1 MSLQRCVDNL
11 TKIIS
16 DAPGKLAQCLPS
28 KVKELLRMKWE
39 RTHLDL
45 PASFWNKMIVISCL
59 IAISLDPLF
68 LYIPFI
74 DEGKKCLGMDKKL
87 KNVALILRF
96 LTDITFLVDIGYQ
109 IYEGVQN
116 SYKEINQG
124 KAQWELDW
132 QATLIRRDE
141 IVPFAVILAREL
153 KWCSLVTDIL
163 SVFPMPQLLVV
174 KLFFKMK
181 GPGYL
186 EWRATIINFFLL
198 CQYLP
203 RIYRI
208 ILSSTELTRTI
219 RIWVKALFNFFLYI
233 LAGHVLGAFWYFF
246 SIQREISCWY
256 QACQNNITYEGCK
269 TTLYCHDRN
278 TSTEDITTFLD
289 EYCKI
294 NVPYNDTEPFEYGI
308 FLDSLK
314 SGNAG
319 NNSTFPNKLAYSFW
333 WGLRNLSNFGTN
345 LTTSNYAWE
354 NLFTILI
361 SITGLLLFIYLI
373 GNVQTFIQMRTTQS
387 EEIRKKIE
395 FKKEATDMWME
406 KNAIPDDERKEIR
419 KMIKRSDRHLEGDKD
434 SVLENLF
441 NVVPGYMQKFL
452 KHFLCMKI
460 LKEVDLLQLMDDSV
474 LKMMCDCLK
483 PVTYAVDHIIF
494 PKEHPIDR
502 MLLIIEGTVLTYS
515 ITPIP
520 SLTPGEEK
528 DSGAAPS
535 PSPSMATKQLGKG
548 GVYGEELLTWASPE
562 KTGID
567 NLPSSNEYVK
577 CHTKVEGFVLS
588 AQDLLKVVSKSKKLW
603 KLNVGP

>member
-1 MSLQRCVDNL
+1 MSLQRRVDHL

-16 DAPGKLAQCLPS
+16 DAPGKLARCLPS
-28 KVKELLRMKWE
+28 KVRELLAKKWE
-39 RTHLDL
+39 RTHLS
-45 PASFWNKMIVISCL
+45 ASFWNKMIVISCL

-87 KNVALILRF
+87 KNVALVLRF

-116 SYKEINQG
+116 AYKEINQG
-124 KAQWELDW
+124 KETWELDW
-132 QATLIRRDE
+132 QATFIRRDE
-141 IVPFAVILAREL
+141 IIPFAVILAREL
-153 KWCSLVTDIL
+153 KWCSLVTDLL

-174 KLFFKMK
+174 KLFFKPRR
-181 GPGYL
+181 PGYL
-186 EWRATIINFFLL
+186 EWKETIVNFFLL

-219 RIWVKALFNFFLYI
+219 RIRVKALFNLFLYI

-246 SIQREISCWY
+246 SIQRETSCWY

-269 TTLYCHDRN
+269 TIFYCHDQS
-278 TSTEDITTFLD
+278 TSTKDITTFLD
-289 EYCKI
+289 EHCKI
-294 NVPYNDTEPFEYGI
+294 DVPYNDTAPFEYGI
-308 FLDSLK
+308 FIDALK

-345 LTTSNYAWE
+345 LTTTSNYVWE

-387 EEIRKKIE
+387 EESRKKIKSKE
-395 FKKEATDMWME
+395 GEIDTWMKKYDIGDGMKKEIM
-406 KNAIPDDERKEIR
+406 KIIHK
-419 KMIKRSDRHLEGDKD
+419 KLEEDKD
-434 SVLENLF
+434 ADLENLF
-441 NVVPGYMQKFL
+441 NVLPGYMKKYL
-452 KHFLCMKI
+452 KHHLCSNFLSQVEL
-460 LKEVDLLQLMDDSV
+460 LKLMNATV
-474 LKMMCDCLK
+474 LKMMCDCLT
-483 PVTYAVDHIIF
+483 PVTYAAEHIIF
-494 PKEHPIDR
+494 PMGGPIDR

-515 ITPIP
+515 SITPNP
-520 SLTPGEEK
+520 SFARGEETTK

-535 PSPSMATKQLGKG
+535 PSTSMATNELEKG
-548 GVYGEELLTWASPE
+548 NVYGEELLKWASPN

-567 NLPSSNEYVK
+567 NLPTSNENVR
-577 CHTKVEGFVLS
+577 CHTKVEGFALS
-588 AQDLLKVVSKSKKLW
+588 AKDLLKVVSKHEQSW
-603 KLNVGP
+603 TLNLDP